1 MSDATKLTE
10 LIRDANREITPAD
23 RHSILDLIEAADARI
38 AALERALTEIAGQEH
53 IELMLDPT
61 WAQRIA
67 IAALAK
73 QQDQS

>member
-1 MSDATKLTE
+1 MIVPTKLTE

-23 RHSILDLIEAADARI
+23 RHAILDLIEAANTRI
-38 AALERALTEIAGQEH
+38 ALLERAITKISEQQH

-67 IAALAK
+67 RAALAK